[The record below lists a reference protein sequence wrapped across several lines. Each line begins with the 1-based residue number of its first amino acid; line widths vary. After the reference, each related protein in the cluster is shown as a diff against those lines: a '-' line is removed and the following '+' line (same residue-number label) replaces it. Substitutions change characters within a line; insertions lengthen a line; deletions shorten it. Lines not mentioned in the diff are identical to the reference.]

1 LGNVVKADA
10 VRPTAAAPPYRRLP
24 RPHRGARAAAAAAA
38 PTRVAPTVAAATATA
53 AAAAPSVRPCKFGA
67 GDRHRSLKRVSKA
80 VLDTASIKQEPP
92 GRLYRVWVSMGSSIQ
107 TPHST
112 VFSRQDLQRSGALQM
127 TRDY

>member
-10 VRPTAAAPPYRRLP
+10 VRPSAAAPPYRRPP

-53 AAAAPSVRPCKFGA
+53 AAVALRPCKFGA
-67 GDRHRSLKRVSKA
+67 GNRHRSLKRVSKA